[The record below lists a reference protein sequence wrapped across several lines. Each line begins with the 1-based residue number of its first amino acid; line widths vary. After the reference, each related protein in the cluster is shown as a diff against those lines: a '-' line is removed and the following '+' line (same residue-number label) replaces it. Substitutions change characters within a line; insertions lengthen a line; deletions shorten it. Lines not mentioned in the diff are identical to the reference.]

1 VSFGN
6 QGSAIRAISQRGWN
20 PLNFNLLTVLPDTKN
35 VVDLTTTLKPSCPL
49 NVSNGLSNNYLDLLI
64 EEEIKNE
71 GRKKKFEQLKKEQQT
86 RAQKLENLKKLT
98 KVSSS
103 QLAAINHYVLDENV
117 LDVVNARHA
126 TQEAAQLAADQRK
139 RLIEQKK
146 NESLKQA
153 LRKFTVCPNGL
164 TVPEMKALVTAASKS
179 SDSPV
184 KKKKQQLEEQLN
196 REPRLGRVQQLAREY
211 ELTLESAAR
220 ETNNDVAEAL
230 MALGVE
236 GPVIPM

>member
-1 VSFGN
+1 
-6 QGSAIRAISQRGWN
+6 
-20 PLNFNLLTVLPDTKN
+20 VLPDTKN

-49 NVSNGLSNNYLDLLI
+49 NFSKGLSNNYLDLLI

-86 RAQKLENLKKLT
+86 RTQKLENLKKLT

-126 TQEAAQLAADQRK
+126 TQEAAQSAADQRK
-139 RLIEQKK
+139 RAIEQKK
-146 NESLKQA
+146 NESLNQA

-179 SDSPV
+179 SDS
-184 KKKKQQLEEQLN
+184 L
-196 REPRLGRVQQLAREY
+196 VQQLAREY
-211 ELTLESAAR
+211 EVTLESAA
-220 ETNNDVAEAL
+220 
-230 MALGVE
+230 
-236 GPVIPM
+236 